1 MTFWPQ
7 LVSAIKLVE
16 EETKLCY
23 GSACFWD
30 ELCSKID
37 YLSTYGSSPHHSC
50 WSLLFPKKMRQG
62 PVWLG
67 FAPNKWGQKWPA
79 SRQGRTEVPVLGDWS
94 WSLRINDQQDQTGQT
109 WAPAGTLNYT
119 QPARHWTGITKQTVS
134 LCLIHNKD
142 LFAKIKSEP
151 KQFSRLFDM
160 VLIWVEQKAQYKW
173 CTFKYD
179 CQLNTLNCHP
189 SWGWIHSNICVKEWG
204 ACREK

>member
-1 MTFWPQ
+1 
-7 LVSAIKLVE
+7 
-16 EETKLCY
+16 
-23 GSACFWD
+23 
-30 ELCSKID
+30 
-37 YLSTYGSSPHHSC
+37 
-50 WSLLFPKKMRQG
+50 MRQG

-79 SRQGRTEVPVLGDWS
+79 RRQGRTEVPVLGDWS

-151 KQFSRLFDM
+151 IQFSRLFDM
-160 VLIWVEQKAQYKW
+160 VLIWMEQKAQYKW

-179 CQLNTLNCHP
+179 CQLNTFVIHLGAVSIQISVLKSGEHAERSRRARST
-189 SWGWIHSNICVKEWG
+189 SWEIIL
-204 ACREK
+204 ACLLKKCTL